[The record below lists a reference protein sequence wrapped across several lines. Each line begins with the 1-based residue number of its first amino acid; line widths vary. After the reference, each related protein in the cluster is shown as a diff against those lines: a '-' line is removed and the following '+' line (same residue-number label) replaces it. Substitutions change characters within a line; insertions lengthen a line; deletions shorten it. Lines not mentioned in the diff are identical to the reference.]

1 MVFSRNGAPKTWRSP
16 YFAAEKTS
24 QFRVSFAP
32 RWPATPTATLRTWRP
47 SRDCDPEGT
56 LFAAREVGD
65 REPVTEEER
74 WVLSLPLVGDVKVES
89 TISHLA
95 LMWVFF
101 FRRRKNV
108 GKNEEMTED
117 DIFCSSSYEDGR
129 KENLMWQTLK
139 SIFPNV
145 TRNRWYTK
153 INRLEIGDF
162 LLASKAHWFICKRT
176 MCGCKVRWLWLIWLD
191 IVMM

>member
-1 MVFSRNGAPKTWRSP
+1 MGV
-16 YFAAEKTS
+16 
-24 QFRVSFAP
+24 
-32 RWPATPTATLRTWRP
+32 
-47 SRDCDPEGT
+47 
-56 LFAAREVGD
+56 
-65 REPVTEEER
+65 
-74 WVLSLPLVGDVKVES
+74 
-89 TISHLA
+89 
-95 LMWVFF
+95 F